1 MGWHWAA
8 GLYMSAAA
16 GFNIVASR
24 LLCETPFLKLLEREL
39 ETPSGDISKRTVVEI
54 GGAVAVVP
62 IDGDQ
67 VVLIR
72 QYRAPLDRA
81 LLELPAGKLDIPGED
96 PEAAARRE
104 LAEEAGLRAGRME
117 RVAQFHTSPGFLDE
131 HMTIFVA
138 TELTPVPVNPIGPEE
153 IAAEIVRIPIS
164 DLADQLREIEDGK
177 TLVGLMTVLLTGR
190 QRGSVEAP

>member
-1 MGWHWAA
+1 
-8 GLYMSAAA
+8 MSAAA
-16 GFNIVASR
+16 AGFRIVASR
-24 LLCETPFLKLLEREL
+24 LLCETPFLKLFERDL
-39 ETPSGDISKRTVVEI
+39 ETPSGDISCRTVVEI

-62 IDGDQ
+62 IDRDH

-104 LAEEAGLRAGRME
+104 LAEEAGFHAGRME

-131 HMTIFVA
+131 QMTIYVA
-138 TELTPVPVNPIGPEE
+138 SDLTPVPLNPIGPEE
-153 IAAEIVRIPIS
+153 VAAEIVRIPLS
-164 DLADQLREIEDGK
+164 DLSSHLEEIEDGK
-177 TLVGLMTVLLTGR
+177 TLVGIMAVLLSGR
-190 QRGSVEAP
+190 HRGLVEEP